1 MAPDELKGPQRP
13 NRGVTQKL
21 KGGVLVGKA
30 IMAALI
36 AATMD
41 SGNYTILEIADGG
54 WSVMGVVDVSAGWSP
69 ELAQRLQGVSR
80 RIETEKPDL
89 VVLAPPPWVAKPTDD
104 AGLWERRRAQLPLW
118 RWVAEV
124 WNLQAKGRRLVALVQ
139 PAYSQALHLSF
150 LQERLEVVRV
160 PLSLC
165 AFMPKEARMDAQG
178 GSGGEQGRFGSS
190 IARKGLVS
198 MWTRGHLLE
207 LGAMAGKGR
216 RRVEGN
222 GRTGYVT
229 DC

>member
-41 SGNYTILEIADGG
+41 SGNYTILEIADGGGRLGARAAKRPG

-124 WNLQAKGRRLVALVQ
+124 WKPASEGTSSGGAGATRLLPSSPPELLAGEAGGGASASVSL
-139 PAYSQALHLSF
+139 
-150 LQERLEVVRV
+150 RLY
-160 PLSLC
+160 
-165 AFMPKEARMDAQG
+165 AQG
-178 GSGGEQGRFGSS
+178 GAHGR
-190 IARKGLVS
+190 AR
-198 MWTRGHLLE
+198 W
-207 LGAMAGKGR
+207 
-216 RRVEGN
+216 
-222 GRTGYVT
+222 
-229 DC
+229 

>member
-41 SGNYTILEIADGG
+41 SGNYTILEIADGGGRLGARAAKRPG

-165 AFMPKEARMDAQG
+165 AFMPKEARMDARG

-198 MWTRGHLLE
+198 MWTPWAPPGT
-207 LGAMAGKGR
+207 GR
-216 RRVEGN
+216 DGWEGQASS
-222 GRTGYVT
+222 
-229 DC
+229 